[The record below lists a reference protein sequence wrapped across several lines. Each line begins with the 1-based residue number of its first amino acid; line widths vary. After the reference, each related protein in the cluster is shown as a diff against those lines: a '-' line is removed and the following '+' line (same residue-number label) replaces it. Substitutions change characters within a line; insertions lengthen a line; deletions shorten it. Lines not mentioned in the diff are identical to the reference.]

1 MLLVL
6 TKRVYDPVCNEDGY
20 RMLTMRF
27 WPRGIPRTSI
37 DYWEKELGPSVELL
51 KSWRADAFNWEEY
64 SRQYIAEMNDRSA
77 VLEWLYKLSRYR
89 KVTLLCA
96 CKDEN
101 FCHRSLLK
109 EMLLNIR

>member
-1 MLLVL
+1 MFFIL

-51 KSWRADAFNWEEY
+51 KSWRTDAFSWEEY
-64 SRQYIAEMNDRSA
+64 TRRYKAEMNDRPA

-89 KVTLLCA
+89 KVTLLCG

-101 FCHRSLLK
+101 FCHRSLLRD
-109 EMLLNIR
+109 MLLNIR